1 MYFVALKCLH
11 NLFGAFSAHTLV
23 YIFNIWKSLFPQNF
37 LTVLQRSILKDKAV
51 VDVFK
56 ALISA
61 VNPVQGIVC
70 K

>member
-1 MYFVALKCLH
+1 MLYTQVNFR
-11 NLFGAFSAHTLV
+11 
-23 YIFNIWKSLFPQNF
+23 IWKPLIPQNF
-37 LTVLQRSILKDKAV
+37 LTVLQRSILKDKAI

>member
-1 MYFVALKCLH
+1 MYFIALKRIY
-11 NLFGAFSAHTLV
+11 NLFSTL
-23 YIFNIWKSLFPQNF
+23 SLFPQNF

-51 VDVFK
+51 IDVFK